1 MSRRAARVA
10 AVEVLYAADIRGANP
25 LDVLGERPDVEDYTE
40 ELVREAISK
49 RDELDDLISRHSV
62 GWTLDRMSPVDRNVL
77 RIGTLELLVG
87 DVPAAA
93 VIDEAIDIAK
103 RFSGEEAGRFVNGVL
118 DAVRQELVGSGGGGG
133 AEGGS
138 AGGGGGAGGGGAG
151 AGGAGGAGAGGAGGA
166 GAGGAG
172 GAGAGGAGVGGA
184 GAGPGLGDGAGQGSG
199 RDGGVT
205 TSGDTAG
212 GGGPGT
218 GTGTAGGGEG
228 ARRESR

>member
-151 AGGAGGAGAGGAGGA
+151 AGGAGGAGAGGAGRSGA
-166 GAGGAG
+166 GAG
-172 GAGAGGAGVGGA
+172 GVGGA
-184 GAGPGLGDGAGQGSG
+184 GAGAGLGDGAGQGSG